1 MRVKI
6 CGLMRNEDVTTA
18 LDSGADAVGFVVS
31 SPSSPR
37 NLSLG
42 KARKLMKTIP
52 IFTTKVAVTSAK
64 DLRSVAKI
72 CSQLK
77 PDALQLHQ
85 YQQQL
90 LGFIRRKHPYIR
102 LILARAIGNRSSLR
116 LASWTLRESDAVLAD
131 SLSHGGMG
139 GTGRTHNWDL
149 TATLRDGIYP
159 HPLILAGG
167 LTPLNVQ
174 QAIRKVRPFA
184 VDVSSGVEKKI
195 GVKDRKKILD
205 FIKNAKEYEN
215 S

>member
-6 CGLMRNEDVTTA
+6 CGLMRKEDVATA
-18 LDSGADAVGFVVS
+18 LDGGADAVGFVVS

-37 NLSLG
+37 NLSLS
-42 KARKLMKTIP
+42 KARELMKTVP
-52 IFTTKVAVTSAK
+52 IFATKVAVTSAK
-64 DLRSVAKI
+64 DRRSIVKI

-85 YQQQL
+85 YQRQL
-90 LGFIRRKHPYIR
+90 LGFIRRKHPDIR
-102 LILARAIGNRSSLR
+102 LILAHAIGNRTSLG
-116 LASWTLRESDAVLAD
+116 LASWTLRDSDAVLAD
-131 SLSHGGMG
+131 SPSHTSMG
-139 GTGRTHNWDL
+139 GTGRTHDWNL
-149 TATLRDGIYP
+149 TAALRDEIYP

-174 QAIRKVRPFA
+174 KAIRKVRPFA
-184 VDVSSGVEKKI
+184 VDVSSGVEKEI
-195 GVKDRKKILD
+195 GVKDREKILD